1 MSLAPSSYASLYS
14 SPPLPRTVPMRQS
27 SFCKLPCSNH
37 SSIPTG
43 LISFCNTH
51 LVKPSILVVRASET
65 EPSQTSKS
73 ESEEEKYEEYEVE
86 LVQPYGLKFA
96 KGRDGG
102 TYIDA
107 IAPGGSADKTEMFTV
122 GDKVLATRFCFSS
135 LAISIH
141 SFKSYKMVQKLSKIG
156 FKMSIKRDPL
166 DNGEE

>member
-141 SFKSYKMVQKLSKIG
+141 SFKSYKWFKNCLKLASK
-156 FKMSIKRDPL
+156 
-166 DNGEE
+166 